1 MHERRSRP
9 MHERRSRRQASG
21 LPALC
26 LALLACLLQPSAR
39 AADDAAESVRGAV
52 DGLWSDTDLV
62 PRDGQSLPL
71 TGVILFKDGTFLQQ
85 SIFNGEP
92 FEAQGAMAHAG
103 PYWPGGA
110 GLRMTSD
117 PTLSLAPGG
126 DSPLT
131 SVGVLEHDIAVHRD
145 GEELVIQ
152 FGAGTST
159 VQRFRRIG
167 DAAGATLYPLEHG
180 VFALVDG
187 HFILVSGNAERAVTG
202 YGTYERDG
210 DRLTLAITR
219 WAESDGEAVTN
230 RRDGILTATFD
241 GVTLALPGG
250 RRLAV
255 VEGEAAAE

>member
-1 MHERRSRP
+1 MNR
-9 MHERRSRRQASG
+9 RRSRRQAIA

-26 LALLACLLQPSAR
+26 LALLALALQPSAR
-39 AADDAAESVRGAV
+39 AADDGSEDVMQAV
-52 DGLWSDTDLV
+52 EGLWAYTDLV
-62 PRDGQSLPL
+62 TRDGQSLPL
-71 TGVILFKDGTFLQQ
+71 TGIFLFKDGTFLQQ

-117 PTLSLAPGG
+117 PTLSLDPG
-126 DSPLT
+126 SKAPLT
-131 SVGVLEHDIAVHRD
+131 STGVLEHDIAVRRD

-152 FGAGTST
+152 FGGGTST
-159 VQRFRRIG
+159 VQSFRRLG
-167 DAAGATLYPLEHG
+167 DAADAALYPLEHG

-210 DRLTLAITR
+210 DALTLAITR
-219 WAESDGEAVTN
+219 WAESDGEQVTN
-230 RRDGILTATFD
+230 RRDTTLAATFD
-241 GVTLALPGG
+241 GTALALPGG
-250 RRLAV
+250 QRLAV
-255 VEGEAAAE
+255 VAKGDAAP